1 MKLHWQVVILD
12 KKDFVIEFNNFTW
25 EQKDIMLNY
34 VRNQLIQK
42 DNQMIKITRWNEKGE
57 KQ

>member
-12 KKDFVIEFNNFTW
+12 SRDYILEYKNFSW
-25 EQKDIMLNY
+25 EQRSMMLEY
-34 VRNQLIQK
+34 VRHQLIQK
-42 DNQMIKITRWNEKGE
+42 DNQMIRITRWNEKGE